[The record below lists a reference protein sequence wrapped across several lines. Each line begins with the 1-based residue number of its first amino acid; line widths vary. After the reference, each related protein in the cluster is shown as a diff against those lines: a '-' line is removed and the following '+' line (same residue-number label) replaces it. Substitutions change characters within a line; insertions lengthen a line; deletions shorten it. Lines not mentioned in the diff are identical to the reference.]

1 MEPNKIEKQFR
12 DKLNSR
18 EIQPS
23 EMAWDRLDAMLS
35 VGEEKKVKP
44 RFGWMYIAAGITG
57 LILIATVFLT
67 QTQDRVDVEKS
78 TVNREEIIKNGS
90 VTTPNTIP
98 TTQKTTHTVA
108 IENKNNTIKKQSTTA
123 ISESASMATVTEN
136 GVSINNQKTE
146 KSINNQSFVIND
158 EDLLNSIG
166 NQESK
171 ITAPTKC
178 TSLKVDANAL
188 LSQVDGE
195 LELSF
200 REKAIKILKKNY
212 KSVKVAVSARNQ
224 Q

>member
-78 TVNREEIIKNGS
+78 TV
-90 VTTPNTIP
+90 NTIP

>member
-35 VGEEKKVKP
+35 VAEEKKVKP
-44 RFGWMYIAAGITG
+44 RFGWMYIAASITG
-57 LILIATVFLT
+57 FIVIATVFLT
-67 QTQDRVDVEKS
+67 QTQDVADVEKS
-78 TVNREEIIKNGS
+78 TVNREKIIKNQ
-90 VTTPNTIP
+90 PAITIP
-98 TTQKTTHTVA
+98 AITPTVPKTGHAVA
-108 IENKNNTIKKQSTTA
+108 IKNKNNNIKKQSTTA
-123 ISESASMATVTEN
+123 VSESASVVKVTESR
-136 GVSINNQKTE
+136 VSINNQKTE
-146 KSINNQSFVIND
+146 KSINNQSLVIND
-158 EDLLNSIG
+158 EDHSIG
-166 NQESK
+166 NQASET
-171 ITAPTKC
+171 TAPAKS